1 MPIRALIMQPTLPK
15 YRIPVFRDLASRPGI
30 ELLICH
36 GLMQGIP
43 LEKADG
49 FSTHVHPYSSIPA
62 PGGGFEWHFP
72 PVGMLS
78 RRRIDVAV
86 LQWNIRFLSL
96 PLTVLRCRLA
106 GIPVVLWGHGCSKQ
120 ESPAKAALRRWM
132 GSWGDAVIVY
142 NRGTADA
149 LVAAGLARD
158 RTFVALNALDPEP
171 IAKACAAL
179 RDNPAILAEHAKAIW
194 SIPGQEFNPS
204 SGPRLLHISRLNEA
218 NRLDRAL
225 HAIAALR
232 GTYPAI
238 KLVVVGNGPDE
249 KPLRALAAQLGI
261 EPHITFAGAI
271 YSDEELAPY
280 FLTAQQFIYPE
291 NIGLSLNHA
300 MAHGLPVITSDRTE
314 AQNPE
319 IEALRHE
326 HNGLLYAHGDDAAF
340 RKAIVRLHLGSD
352 FRRTLADAA
361 WNTIHGRYTIS
372 RMVDGLEAALRY
384 AVASRKGD
392 MTQFALPANS

>member
-1 MPIRALIMQPTLPK
+1 MQPTLPK

-30 ELLICH
+30 ELLVCH
-36 GLMQGIP
+36 GKMKGIP

-49 FSTHVHPYSSIPA
+49 FSARSHPYRSISA
-62 PGGGFEWHFP
+62 PGGGFEWHSP
-72 PVGMLS
+72 PIGLLS
-78 RRRIDVAV
+78 RRNIDVAV

-96 PLTVLRCRLA
+96 PSTVLRCRLA
-106 GIPVVLWGHGCSKQ
+106 GIPVVLWGHGYSKQ
-120 ESPAKAALRRWM
+120 ESHAKASLRRWV
-132 GSWGDAVIVY
+132 GSWGDAVVVY
-142 NRGTADA
+142 NRSTADS
-149 LVAAGLARD
+149 LVVAGLPRD

-171 IAKACAAL
+171 IAQACAAL
-179 RDNPAILAEHAKAIW
+179 RANPAALAEHAKAIW
-194 SIPGQEFNPS
+194 SIPGQEFQPS
-204 SGPRLLHISRLNEA
+204 SGPRLLHVSRLNEA

-232 GTYPAI
+232 GTYPHI
-238 KLVVVGNGPDE
+238 KLVVVGAGADE
-249 KPLRALAAQLGI
+249 QPLRALAAHLSI
-261 EPHITFAGAI
+261 ENHITFTGAI
-271 YSDEELAPY
+271 YADEILAPY
-280 FLTAQQFIYPE
+280 FLTAHQFIYPE

-300 MAHGLPVITSDRTE
+300 MAHGLPVITSDRIE

-326 HNGLLYAHGDDAAF
+326 YNGLLYAHGDDAAF

-361 WNTIHGRYTIS
+361 WNTIHGRYTIT
-372 RMVDGLEAALRY
+372 RMVDGLEAAIRY

-392 MTQFALPANS
+392 MSQFALPANS